1 MASQPVKTNTIPL
14 HVAVLETGHSPESLI
29 PRYGSYPEM
38 GTQLLIDALGDVKST
53 IISPVSGEPLP
64 APSDFDAYLIM
75 GSEFSAND
83 HFDWISELIAFI
95 QALAI
100 ARTPLLG
107 ICFGH
112 QVIAKAMGGKIENIA
127 WVVGKQ
133 HYHPV
138 ATARQSGASGFDTL
152 CFHQDQVTAL
162 PPAAER
168 DMASRH
174 CENAAIRYTD
184 WPCWTIQSHPEF
196 GLEYTCDLIEYCR
209 ANPLTDQQVDDAI
222 ASTDG
227 YVENN
232 ALVIGNI
239 RQVMRPAN

>member
-1 MASQPVKTNTIPL
+1 MSPQTVKTNAKPL

-29 PRYGSYPEM
+29 SRYGSYPEM
-38 GTQLLIDALGDVKST
+38 GAQLLSDALGDAKST
-53 IISPVSGEPLP
+53 IISPVSGDPLP
-64 APSDFDAYLIM
+64 ASPDFDAYMIM

-112 QVIAKAMGGKIENIA
+112 QVIAKAMGGKVENIA

-138 ATARQSGASGFDTL
+138 GTAPKSAAGGFDTL

-162 PPAAER
+162 PPSAER

-174 CENAAIRYTD
+174 CDIAAIRYTD

-196 GLEYTCDLIEYCR
+196 SLEYTRDLI
-209 ANPLTDQQVDDAI
+209 
-222 ASTDG
+222 
-227 YVENN
+227 
-232 ALVIGNI
+232 
-239 RQVMRPAN
+239 